1 MPPKSH
7 SYQQDLAPLLAAALD
22 QNRPDSL
29 ASYLTGH
36 SDLPGPRMNLALVTA
51 FAGEIARRVTAPDP
65 PVARIE
71 ALLDGWAALPLADAP
86 ANAPREM
93 LPACAVR
100 SYGQVAVVRPD
111 WWEDEITKLYRAAG
125 DPRWRVREIVATA
138 LQAMLAAD
146 WARTYA
152 ALRTWVAGA
161 NPLPVRAAA
170 AAVAEPPL
178 LTGRARGEAALAI
191 QAAAV
196 EWRAERPA
204 TARRDEAV
212 RILRQ
217 ALGYTLS
224 VAVAAAPEAGFPV
237 LARLAASMDP
247 DLQWIV
253 RENLKKTRLHRWPDQ
268 LAAIHARHSTD

>member
-1 MPPKSH
+1 MPLQPN
-7 SYQQDLAPLLAAALD
+7 SYAQDLAPLLTAALD

-29 ASYLTGH
+29 VSYLTGH
-36 SDLPGPRMNLALVTA
+36 SDLPGPRLNLTLVTA
-51 FAGEIARRVTAPDP
+51 FAKEIARRVTAPDP
-65 PVARIE
+65 PVERIE
-71 ALLDGWAALPLADAP
+71 ALLDGWAALPLTAAP
-86 ANAPREM
+86 ANDPREI

-111 WWEDEITKLYRAAG
+111 WWQDEIAKLYRAAS

-152 ALRTWVAGA
+152 ALRTWVAGE
-161 NPLPVRAAA
+161 NPLSVRAAA

-178 LTGRARGEAALAI
+178 LTSRARGEAALAI

-196 EWRAERPA
+196 EWLADCPPA
-204 TARRDEAV
+204 ARRDEAV

-224 VAVAAAPEAGFPV
+224 VAVAAVPEAGFPV
-237 LARLAASMDP
+237 LARLATSMDP

-268 LAAIHARHSTD
+268 IAAIHARQSID

>member
-1 MPPKSH
+1 MPPTPN
-7 SYQQDLAPLLAAALD
+7 SYAQDLDLLLDAALD
-22 QNRPDSL
+22 RDRPADL
-29 ASYLTGH
+29 VSYLTGH

-51 FAGEIARRVTAPDP
+51 FAREIARRVTAHDP

-71 ALLDGWAALPLADAP
+71 ALLDGWAALLLAEAP
-86 ANAPREM
+86 PNDPREI
-93 LPACAVR
+93 LPASAVR
-100 SYGQVAVVRPD
+100 AYGQVAVVRPD
-111 WWEDEITKLYRAAG
+111 WWADEIAKLYRAAG
-125 DPRWRVREIVATA
+125 DPRWRVREIVAAA
-138 LQAMLAAD
+138 LQTMLGAD
-146 WARTYA
+146 WTRTYA
-152 ALRTWVAGA
+152 ALRTWVAGE

-178 LTGRARGEAALAI
+178 LADRARGEAALAI
-191 QAAAV
+191 QVAAV
-196 EWRAERPA
+196 EWLVDRPPAERQ
-204 TARRDEAV
+204 DEGV

-268 LAAIHARHSTD
+268 IAAIHARQSTD